1 VALTNILIQKAK
13 PREKRYILKDE
24 RGLHL
29 EVQPS
34 GGKWWRLRYWIGGK
48 EGRLSLGTYPEVS
61 LADARERREEARR
74 LIAKGIDPSAA
85 RKAEKAAAEE
95 AEATF
100 ENVAREWIGK
110 NEPTWAPRHT
120 ESIVA
125 RLARHVFPFIGK
137 RPIAEVNAPELLRV
151 VKRIEA
157 QGLNESAKRALQVCG
172 QVFRYAVAT
181 CRAER
186 DPSGDL
192 RGALAPVKPKSFAAI
207 TDPKQV
213 GGLLRAIDEFMGSFV
228 VKAALTLAPLVFVR
242 PGELRH
248 AEWAEIDLDAAQWN
262 IPAEKMKMGR
272 PHIVPLARQAVAVL
286 KELHALTGEGRYLF
300 PSMRTNA
307 RPMSENTVNAALRRM
322 GFGKD
327 EMTGHGFRAMASTIL
342 HEQGWPSDVIERQLA
357 HVERNKVKGA
367 YNRAEYLPERTRVMQ
382 AWADYLDALKAGGAV
397 IPMRGRKATGGA

>member
-1 VALTNILIQKAK
+1 MLTNILIKNAK
-13 PREKRYILKDE
+13 PRSVAYVLKDE
-24 RGLHL
+24 RGLGL
-29 EVQPS
+29 EVS
-34 GGKWWRLRYWIGGK
+34 TTGRKWWRFRYWFKGK
-48 EGRLSLGTYPEVS
+48 ENRLSLGTYPEVS
-61 LADARERREEARR
+61 LADARERREDARR
-74 LIAKGIDPSAA
+74 LIAKGIDPSEA

-110 NEPTWAPRHT
+110 NTPTWAPRHT

-125 RLARHVFPFIGK
+125 RLERHVFPFIGK

-213 GGLLRAIDEFMGSFV
+213 GGLLRAIDEFRGSFV

-248 AEWAEIDLDAAQWN
+248 AEWSEIDLDAAQWN
-262 IPAEKMKMGR
+262 IPAEKMKMRR

-286 KELHALTGEGRYLF
+286 KELHDLTGEGRYLF
-300 PSMRTNA
+300 PSMRTNS

-322 GFGKD
+322 GFDKD
-327 EMTGHGFRAMASTIL
+327 EMTGHGFRSMASTNL
-342 HEQGWPSDVIERQLA
+342 NEQGWPSDEVEMQLA
-357 HVERNKVKGA
+357 HVESNKVKA
-367 YNRAEYLPERTRVMQ
+367 VYNRAKYLPDRIRMMQ

-397 IPMRGRKATGGA
+397 IPMHRRKARGEA